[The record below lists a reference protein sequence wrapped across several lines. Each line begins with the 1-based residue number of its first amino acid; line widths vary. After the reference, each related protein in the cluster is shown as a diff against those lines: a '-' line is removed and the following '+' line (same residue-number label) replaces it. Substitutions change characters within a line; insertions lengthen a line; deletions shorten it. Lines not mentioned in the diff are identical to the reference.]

1 MDIVTY
7 DRLNLKNS
15 VVALGKFQG
24 LHRGHMLLID
34 EVLRISSQNHF
45 KGVVLTINMREDK
58 VINLSKERY
67 SLLEDMGIDVVAEC
81 EFTKAFASM
90 TPEIFV
96 KSILIDRLGA
106 TCVVV
111 GSDFRFGCKRQGDVE
126 LLKSYGDKYGFD
138 VVAFGKLTIDGKV
151 VSTSY
156 IRELI
161 YSGEVSL
168 VNKFMGRP
176 YMLSGKVLR
185 GKQLGRTIGFPTAN
199 ILPCD
204 LKLLPPFGAYYTKVI
219 VDDKEYKAITNIG
232 NNPTVNDSNLVTV
245 ESHLF
250 DYDGELY
257 DKDITVMFMDFIRE
271 EKKFKSVD
279 ELKNQLILDKNFV
292 LHQ

>member
-126 LLKSYGDKYGFD
+126 LLKSFGDKYGFD

-271 EKKFKSVD
+271 EKKFISVD